1 MDSLMTSLRGFTFNG
16 KHNTEMNAVMHSKSI
31 QPPPKKKIKESVPFM
46 HGSYDFSTVG
56 SNGEIV
62 YSEREITIIL
72 GLPSNTK
79 EKLQTLYSSVLEW
92 LEDTPR
98 QELRFDV
105 IKDYYYLAEVE
116 EVSSFAELMSFG
128 TLTVKF
134 TAYPF
139 KLSIDYVGD
148 DIWDTFNF
156 EEDIVQ
162 SNEFDVV
169 GTKNITLY
177 NPGRLITPIINCSS
191 AMTLIKGSKSYNL
204 LVGNNRPYSFKLDS
218 LYNNI
223 TINGT
228 GRIHFMFRKE
238 KI

>member
-72 GLPSNTK
+72 GLPADTK
-79 EKLQTLYSSVLEW
+79 ERLQVLYSSVLEW

-105 IKDYYYLAEVE
+105 FKDYYYLAEVE

-139 KLSIDYVGD
+139 KLSVDYVGG

-156 EEDIVQ
+156 EEDYLQ
-162 SNEFDVV
+162 SNSFEINV
-169 GTKNITLY
+169 TKDITLY
-177 NPGRLITPIINCSS
+177 NPRRPVGPIINSS
-191 AMTLIKGSKSYNL
+191 ASMTLVKDGKTYNIAPGDNKL
-204 LVGNNRPYSFKLDS
+204 YGFRLNNLA
-218 LYNNI
+218 NNM

-228 GRIHFMFRKE
+228 GTIRFIFRKE
-238 KI
+238 SI

>member
-1 MDSLMTSLRGFTFNG
+1 MDSLITSLRGFTFNG

-72 GLPSNTK
+72 GLPSDTK

-139 KLSIDYVGD
+139 KLSVDYVGG

-156 EEDIVQ
+156 EEDYLQ
-162 SNEFDVV
+162 SNSFEINV
-169 GTKNITLY
+169 TKDITLY
-177 NPGRLITPIINCSS
+177 NPRRPVGPIINSS
-191 AMTLIKGSKSYNL
+191 ASMTLVKDGKTYNIVPGDNKL
-204 LVGNNRPYSFKLDS
+204 YGFRLNNLA
-218 LYNNI
+218 NNM

-228 GRIHFMFRKE
+228 GTIRFIFRKE
-238 KI
+238 SI